1 MISLIEREGMRVRAR
16 MEHANINVTDLEA
29 SIGFYRRALGLE
41 PARRKESADGSFQL
55 CFLTD
60 GQSDFALELTWLRDK
75 QGRYELGDN
84 ESHICFSVPDY
95 DAAHALHQEMGCICY
110 ENTAMGLYFI
120 EDPDGYWL
128 EIVRR

>member
-1 MISLIEREGMRVRAR
+1 MQAR
-16 MEHANINVTDLEA
+16 LEHININVTDLEA
-29 SIGFYRRALGLE
+29 SLAFYRDALGLT
-41 PARRKESADGSFQL
+41 PLRRKPAADGSFEI

-75 QGRYELGDN
+75 EGRYELGDN

-95 DAAHALHQEMGCICY
+95 EEAHALHERMGCICY

-128 EIVRR
+128 EIVRRRA